1 MSTSATIR
9 LLILGRQP
17 TISQEFESVWQK
29 LRAAE
34 PDSTPPALRV
44 FWVNSQVQ
52 ALEALRVHHFNALM
66 LEVDNQ
72 RRHRTRFCQELR
84 RRYPALRIVSLCP
97 EPLKRKRFAF
107 DETLRLPLRPKAVEN
122 LIRLLHQNNET
133 ELRFGRIH
141 LNLATRTVQGPRGS
155 HHLPPKQYALLH
167 LLLANGDEI
176 VSRQTIM
183 RTVWE
188 TDYLLDTRTLDVH
201 VRWLREK
208 IEPDP
213 SHPVHLLTVRGQGFR
228 LVAG

>member
-9 LLILGRQP
+9 LLFLGRQP
-17 TISQEFESVWQK
+17 ALSQEFESIWQS
-29 LRAAE
+29 LRTAE
-34 PDSTPPALRV
+34 PASAPPALRV

-52 ALEALRVHHFNALM
+52 ALEALRVHQFNGLV

-72 RRHRTRFCQELR
+72 RQHRTRFCQELR
-84 RRYPALRIVSLCP
+84 RRFPSLRIVAVCP
-97 EPLKRKRFAF
+97 EPIKGKRFAF

-122 LIRLLHQNNET
+122 LMCLLHQKDET
-133 ELRFGRIH
+133 EVRFGRIH

-155 HHLPPKQYALLH
+155 HHLPPKQCALLH
-167 LLLANGDEI
+167 LLLANGDET

-183 RTVWE
+183 RAVWE
-188 TDYLLDTRTLDVH
+188 TDYLVDTRTLDVH

-228 LVAG
+228 LAAG